1 MANKELSSHITD
13 RIVTVDQLLN
23 AHDISLEYW
32 EIEKQ
37 IVNSWEVGAK
47 TPDGVIA
54 TTPLFQVKV
63 WLKSK
68 IESKRLDEIKAEFI
82 QDLQLLSPV
91 VKKIEYKNVS
101 DKPKKMVE
109 INIFDLHLGKFA
121 WREETNH
128 DYDLK
133 IAMGIF
139 NDCIDHFIESVKNVN
154 VDKFLIPIGNDFFN
168 SDYSYPYNRTTK
180 GTPQENDT
188 RWQHIFRK
196 GRQLLI
202 DNINKLVQ
210 IAPVDIVMIPGN
222 HDYEK
227 IFYLGDSLQGW
238 FHNNEN
244 VNVNNLAAP
253 RKYYKYEDVFL
264 GFTHG
269 DKEKVNDLHLIMAQE
284 NPMDWGS
291 TKFREFHLG
300 HIHHKQEI
308 KYKSAHEYSG
318 VIIRY
323 MSSLSGTDAWHF
335 SHGYVGSK
343 RSAECL
349 VWDGKKGLDQQIYYT
364 L

>member
-1 MANKELSSHITD
+1 MANKELSSQITD

-54 TTPLFQVKV
+54 TTPLFQVKI
-63 WLKSK
+63 WLRSK

-82 QDLQLLSPV
+82 EDLKALSPV

-101 DKPKKMVE
+101 EKPKKMVE

-253 RKYYKYEDVFL
+253 IGLEV
-264 GFTHG
+264 
-269 DKEKVNDLHLIMAQE
+269 V
-284 NPMDWGS
+284 
-291 TKFREFHLG
+291 EF
-300 HIHHKQEI
+300 ERRFC
-308 KYKSAHEYSG
+308 A
-318 VIIRY
+318 
-323 MSSLSGTDAWHF
+323 
-335 SHGYVGSK
+335 
-343 RSAECL
+343 
-349 VWDGKKGLDQQIYYT
+349 
-364 L
+364 

>member
-1 MANKELSSHITD
+1 MANKELSSQITD
-13 RIVTVDQLLN
+13 RIVTVDQLLSV
-23 AHDISLEYW
+23 HDISLEYW

-54 TTPLFQVKV
+54 TTPLFQIKV

-68 IESKRLDEIKAEFI
+68 VESKRLDEIKAEFI
-82 QDLQLLSPV
+82 EDLKALSPIV
-91 VKKIEYKNVS
+91 AKIEYKNIS
-101 DKPKKMVE
+101 EKPKKMVE

-121 WREETNH
+121 WREETNQ

-139 NDCIDHFIESVKNVN
+139 NDCIDYFLESVKNIN
-154 VDKFLIPIGNDFFN
+154 VDRFLIPIGNDFFN

-196 GRQLLI
+196 GRELLI
-202 DNINKLVQ
+202 NNINKLTQ

-253 RKYYKYEDVFL
+253 RKYYKYEDILL

-269 DKEKVNDLHLIMAQE
+269 DKEKINDLPLIMAQE
-284 NPMDWGS
+284 NSINWGA
-291 TKFREFHLG
+291 TKYREFHLG

-308 KYKSAHEYSG
+308 KYKSTHEYSG
-318 VIIRY
+318 VVIRY

-335 SHGYVGSK
+335 NHGYVGSK

-349 VWDGKKGLDQQIYYT
+349 VWGSGKGLEQQIYYT

>member
-1 MANKELSSHITD
+1 MANKELSSQVTD
-13 RIVTVDQLLN
+13 RIVTVEQLLN

-47 TPDGVIA
+47 TPDGTIA

-63 WLKSK
+63 WLRSK
-68 IESKRLDEIKAEFI
+68 IESKRLDTIKQEFI
-82 QDLQLLSPV
+82 DDLKALSPI
-91 VKKIEYKNVS
+91 VKKIKYTNS
-101 DKPKKMVE
+101 SSKPKKLVE
-109 INIFDLHLGKFA
+109 LNIFDLHLGKFA
-121 WREETNH
+121 WHEETNE

-133 IAMGIF
+133 IAIDIF
-139 NDCIDHFIESVKNVN
+139 NNCIDHFIDSIQGVN
-154 VDKFLIPIGNDFFN
+154 VDKFLLPIGNDFFN
-168 SDYSYPYNRTTK
+168 SDYSYPFNRTTK

-202 DNINKLVQ
+202 DNINKLTQ

-227 IFYLGDSLQGW
+227 IFYLGDSLEGW
-238 FHNNEN
+238 FSNNEN
-244 VNVNNLAAP
+244 VNVNNIANP
-253 RKYYKYEDVFL
+253 RKYYKYGNILL

-269 DKEKVNDLHLIMAQE
+269 DKERINDLPLIMAQE
-284 NPMDWGS
+284 NPMEWGT
-291 TKFREFHLG
+291 TKHREFHLG

-308 KYKSAHEYSG
+308 KYKSTHEYNG

-323 MSSLSGTDAWHF
+323 MSSLAGNDAWHH
-335 SHGYVGSK
+335 SKGYVGSK

-349 VWDGKKGLDQQIYYT
+349 VWDSEKGLDIQIYYT

>member
-1 MANKELSSHITD
+1 MANKEISSQITD
-13 RIVTVDQLLN
+13 RIVTVDQLLS

-47 TPDGVIA
+47 TPEGVIA

-63 WLKSK
+63 WLVSK
-68 IESKRLDEIKAEFI
+68 KEHKRLDEIKKEFLEDI
-82 QDLQLLSPV
+82 LNLSPIV
-91 VKKIEYKNVS
+91 EKYNYTSNK
-101 DKPKKMVE
+101 DKPKKLVE
-109 INIFDLHLGKFA
+109 LNIFDLHLGKFA
-121 WREETNH
+121 WREETNQ

-133 IAMGIF
+133 IAIELF
-139 NDCIDHFIESVKNVN
+139 NNCINHFIEQTQNIN
-154 VDKFLIPIGNDFFN
+154 VDRFMLPIGNDFFN

-202 DNINKLVQ
+202 ENIQKLSQ

-227 IFYLGDSLQGW
+227 VFYLGDSLEGW

-244 VNVNNLAAP
+244 ITVNNLANP
-253 RKYYKYEDVFL
+253 RKYYKYGNILL
-264 GFTHG
+264 GLTHG
-269 DKEKVNDLHLIMAQE
+269 DKEKITDLPLIMANE
-284 NPMDWGS
+284 NPQDWAQ
-291 TKFREFHLG
+291 TQFREFHLG
-300 HIHHKQEI
+300 HLHHKQEI
-308 KYKSAHEYSG
+308 KYKSAQEYQG

-323 MSSLSGTDAWHF
+323 MSSLSGTDAWHH
-335 SHGYVGSK
+335 SKGYIGGK

-349 VWDGKKGLDQQIYYT
+349 VWDAEKGLDQQIYFT
-364 L
+364 A